1 MWWSERS
8 ERYEE
13 GRGMQEQ
20 NDGGS
25 SKRGIL
31 VQPVKYGVL
40 AHTTH

>member
-1 MWWSERS
+1 M
-8 ERYEE
+8 YEE

-20 NDGGS
+20 NDGGG

-31 VQPVKYGVL
+31 VQP